1 MHRRRTIGEE
11 RWPET
16 PDFVA
21 IITAWREDASTF
33 LLRFIWQAYDL
44 LHSEVLSGVDFTQVE
59 DDLERS
65 ITQYLELRIHRVMTG
80 DEPFYVQHSPK
91 EDETRKT
98 PPAQPPLYDI
108 AFALNQNPRIMW
120 PLEAKVLK
128 TESSIDHYID
138 AIQNQFILCR
148 YAPFSSEGGMVGYLL
163 SGEPSMVFNNI
174 ETKLS
179 CALSDHPAF
188 PDRNHKTSEHHR
200 MVQIG
205 KAYPHNFRCHHMI
218 FRIRGSVAS
227 TTS

>member
-21 IITAWREDASTF
+21 IITTWREDASTF

-44 LHSEVLSGVDFTQVE
+44 LRNEVLSDVDFTQAE

-65 ITQYLELRIHRVMTG
+65 ITQYLEPRIHRVMTG

-91 EDETRKT
+91 EDETRKA

-128 TESSIDHYID
+128 TESSIAHYID
-138 AIQNQFILCR
+138 DIQNQFILCR
-148 YAPFSSEGGMVGYLL
+148 YAPFSSEGGMLGYLL
-163 SGEPSMVFNNI
+163 SGEPAKVFDNI
-174 ETKLS
+174 EAKLS
-179 CALSDHPAF
+179 CVLHSHLAFFDRDH
-188 PDRNHKTSEHHR
+188 KISEHNR
-200 MVQIG
+200 MVDEW
-205 KAYPHNFRCHHMI
+205 KPYPQKFRCHHLI
-218 FRIRGSVAS
+218 LQLQAS
-227 TTS
+227 EASR